1 MLGECSKETA
11 FAMLDRFKELGGNF
25 IDTANVYQNGES
37 EQWLGEWMAARS
49 NRDQMVI
56 ATKYAAAPQQ
66 FDHGDNVIKSNFSGL
81 GAKSLQTSVKQSL
94 TNLQTDYIDILYI
107 HWWDQKTSIPELMQN
122 LNDLVTRGKV
132 LYLAVSD
139 TPAWIVSKANQY
151 ARDHGLRQFVLYQ
164 GLWNASTRDFER
176 DILPM
181 CLDEGMGM
189 APWRTLGGGAY
200 KTDEQRN
207 SGEGRKMFGADDT
220 DTKVSKVL
228 EAIANKRGTIMT
240 SVAMAYVMAKAPYV
254 FPIVGG
260 RSLKHL
266 EGNIE
271 ALGLELSA
279 EEIAE
284 IEGAYPFQAGFP
296 QAFLAGGPGAVRSG
310 LLVKGPGDSAGLK
323 RVGHF
328 DWVEEKKVSS
338 LGCCDDGLYA
348 NLHGAGHQTG
358 KIVRIV
364 SGSGAVPVC

>member
-49 NRDQMVI
+49 NRDEMVI
-56 ATKYAAAPQQ
+56 ATKYASSPQT
-66 FDHGDNVIKSNFSGL
+66 FALDKSVIQSNFTGL
-81 GAKSLQTSVKQSL
+81 GAKSLLASIRQSL
-94 TNLQTDYIDILYI
+94 KNLQTDYIDILYV
-107 HWWDQKTSIPELMQN
+107 HWWDHKTSIPEVMHY
-122 LNDLVTRGKV
+122 LNDLVTSGKV

-189 APWRTLGGGAY
+189 APWRVVGGGNY
-200 KTDEQRN
+200 KTDEQRKSN
-207 SGEGRKMFGADDT
+207 DGRKMYEADDT
-220 DTKVSKVL
+220 DLKVSKAL
-228 EAIANKRGTIMT
+228 EGIANKRGTLIT
-240 SVAMAYVMAKAPYV
+240 SVALAYVMAKAPYV

-260 RSLKHL
+260 RSIKHL

-271 ALGLELSA
+271 ALALELSD

-284 IEGAYPFQAGFP
+284 IEKAYPFQGGFP
-296 QAFLAGGPGAVRSG
+296 NAFLAGGTGAIRSG
-310 LLVKGPGDSAGLK
+310 MLVHGPGENSVLK
-323 RVGHF
+323 RVAHF
-328 DWVEEKKVSS
+328 DWVGEAKV
-338 LGCCDDGLYA
+338 
-348 NLHGAGHQTG
+348 G
-358 KIVRIV
+358 KSIR
-364 SGSGAVPVC
+364 C